1 MSRLLLSENW
11 FDGSWATTMDIRS
24 DKVAQA
30 VLSWRDAS
38 YVVIPDTQ
46 PVLCHFMLIF
56 EDK

>member
-1 MSRLLLSENW
+1 MSENW